1 MRSQYVLK
9 REGPNTWRAKIG
21 AFRISVTK
29 EGNEWKA
36 QVVGRH
42 YFTDSGT
49 FTGRTI
55 HEVAAKARA
64 FIEGTMRSER
74 G

>member
-1 MRSQYVLK
+1 MRPKYVLK
-9 REGPNTWRAKIG
+9 REGSNIWRAKIG
-21 AFRISVTK
+21 AFRISVTQD
-29 EGNEWKA
+29 GDGWKA
-36 QVVGRH
+36 NVVGRH

-49 FTGRTI
+49 FTGQTI

>member
-1 MRSQYVLK
+1 MRPQYILR
-9 REGPNTWRAKIG
+9 REGSNIWRGKIG
-21 AFRISVTK
+21 AFRICVTQD
-29 EGNEWKA
+29 GDEWKA
-36 QVVGRH
+36 SVVGRH
-42 YFTDSGT
+42 YFSDSGT
-49 FTGRTI
+49 FTGTTI